1 MAALDT
7 ERAIAVIRDSA
18 RRSGRLSAECADG
31 RDFHELI
38 VTSGGELAINAYAG
52 EPVPIATT
60 LEELPEPV
68 IGRLLAA
75 CGEPGSA

>member
-18 RRSGRLSAECADG
+18 RRNGHISAECADC

-38 VTSGGELAINAYAG
+38 VTSDCALAISAYAG
-52 EPVPIATT
+52 EPTPIATT